1 VVFLGLDSVLWGV
14 DCWFWCFLVSFYV
27 VKIVKANFYSL
38 FAVVHGSLIC
48 SSYD

>member
-1 VVFLGLDSVLWGV
+1 MIVLWSVIGFGV
-14 DCWFWCFLVSFYV
+14 SWLVFV